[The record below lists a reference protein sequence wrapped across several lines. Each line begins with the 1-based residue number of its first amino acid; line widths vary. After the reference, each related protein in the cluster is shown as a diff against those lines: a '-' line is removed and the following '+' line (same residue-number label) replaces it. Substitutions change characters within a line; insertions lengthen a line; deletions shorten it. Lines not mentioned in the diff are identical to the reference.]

1 MKMRWTAPPLPPDA
15 IRLGEQMNA
24 LARAERMRR
33 ASLVEAAIIRLA
45 EHGQRVEL
53 VEHHAPA
60 CGIDTHVNL
69 IVAGDVAETV
79 RF

>member
-1 MKMRWTAPPLPPDA
+1 MTSLQRLVFDVCTREMR
-15 IRLGEQMNA
+15 
-24 LARAERMRR
+24 RR
-33 ASLVEAAIIRLA
+33 ASLIEDAIIRLA

-53 VEHHAPA
+53 IEYHAPA
-60 CGIDTHVNL
+60 YGIDTHVNL